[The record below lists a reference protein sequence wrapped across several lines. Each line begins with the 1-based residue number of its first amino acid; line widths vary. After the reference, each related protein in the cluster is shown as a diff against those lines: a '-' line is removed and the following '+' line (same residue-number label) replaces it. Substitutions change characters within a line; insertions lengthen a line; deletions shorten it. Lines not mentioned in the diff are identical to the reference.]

1 MLAVE
6 YQLLALMTINLT
18 VFESEVEAA
27 KHLFAESTSTLQ
39 QYGVE
44 FAVVGGWSPFL
55 FHSSKYGHPGTF
67 DVDVLLHER
76 SLDDGS
82 FDKASEALLTN
93 GYLRAPK
100 NVYQAHRVLNVAN
113 ENLVFHIDFLN
124 ERDPGNAIE
133 LVGGKGRLKSIYTE
147 AMRAVFKYEN
157 YRFHP
162 SYSGIRFPSPE
173 TFIVTKA
180 AAAVVK
186 KRNRDAFDIFVTVQD
201 QEADVLREH
210 WSDLCNRD
218 GLFSNANEELYKAVH
233 QGDAVE
239 KILAVLQ
246 DMQTAG
252 LLKVQLPSEDE
263 IASAFAFLI
272 KPS

>member
-1 MLAVE
+1 MA
-6 YQLLALMTINLT
+6 INLT
-18 VFESEVEAA
+18 NFTSEIEAA
-27 KHLFAESTSTLQ
+27 KHLLGESTSTLLQ
-39 QYGVE
+39 HCVE

-67 DVDVLLHER
+67 DVDILLHER

-113 ENLVFHIDFLN
+113 EELVFHIDFLN

-133 LVGGKGRLKSIYTE
+133 LVGVKGRMKSIYTE
-147 AMRAVFKYEN
+147 AMRAVFKYEG
-157 YRFHP
+157 YRFHHA
-162 SYSGIRFPSPE
+162 YSGIRFPSPE

-186 KRNRDAFDIFVTVQD
+186 KRKRDAFDIFVTVQD
-201 QEADVLREH
+201 QVAVELKRR
-210 WSDLCNRD
+210 WNDLCNCD
-218 GLFSNANEELYKAVH
+218 GLFSDAN
-233 QGDAVE
+233 
-239 KILAVLQ
+239 
-246 DMQTAG
+246 
-252 LLKVQLPSEDE
+252 
-263 IASAFAFLI
+263 
-272 KPS
+272 